1 MTTLNVVEI
10 TRRFR
15 FEAMHWLPGHPKCGW
30 PHGHSY
36 ILEVTVA
43 GPINESG
50 MVVDFGELK
59 NLMAPILKDLDH
71 GCLNVWLNGGVV
83 HKYSGIGVGFDI
95 RVGKDLNPASANPV
109 PPTAENLVVAI
120 RRAIFCG
127 MNTAETAAGNNP
139 FLGVELVQLSL
150 WETAD
155 SWCTWR
161 ADAEFSRTQYA

>member
-15 FEAMHWLPGHPKCGW
+15 FEAMHWLPDHPKCGW

-59 NLMAPILKDLDH
+59 NMMAPILKDLDH
-71 GCLNVWLNGGVV
+71 GCLNVWLSGGFV
-83 HKYSGIGVGFDI
+83 HRYEGVTGVGFDI
-95 RVGKDLNPASANPV
+95 RAGDALAAAT
-109 PPTAENLVVAI
+109 PPTAENLIVAL
-120 RRAIFCG
+120 RREILRG
-127 MNTAETAAGNNP
+127 MSMAETAAGNNP
-139 FLGVELVQLSL
+139 FLRVELVQLTL
-150 WETAD
+150 WETVD

-161 ADAEFSRTQYA
+161 ADAKYSRQEHSQG